1 MPEHVS
7 CLNSFC
13 CNLLLASMRSMR
25 GSFYT
30 RGRVEIGCVNG
41 EQMIKPVVEGGLQGY
56 AEGVPHFRE
65 ARACLMTQK
74 GVVSKLKVLSSQPSP
89 G

>member
-41 EQMIKPVVEGGLQGY
+41 EQMIKPVVEHGHRK
-56 AEGVPHFRE
+56 ESV
-65 ARACLMTQK
+65 
-74 GVVSKLKVLSSQPSP
+74 SP
-89 G
+89 GGRGDCRAMRKVCHTLERHGHV